1 MPRSCED
8 LARDIFNYF
17 KSSSKRICQYKE
29 FQEFCNVSPHKI
41 LYPAQ
46 TRWLSLSIVVNRI
59 LEQWQP
65 LKLFFTSNWY
75 KDRLKSSEDIYKA
88 LHDPSIFIYLNFL
101 QWVLPKFVN
110 INKLFQSD
118 RPVLCLLH
126 SKMHELYKDLFYS
139 YMRPCN
145 DPTSIDPSN
154 TSYFLPLND
163 IYLGAEVLNL
173 LKKPEIC
180 KNEAMV
186 EDIRKRCR
194 EFLITG
200 CRQIKLRFDFD
211 NPILKSLTQLNPKT
225 VFSSKRP
232 TTLIPF
238 IQMFPR
244 VVKQLN
250 ISIQDIDDSWR
261 KIGTINL
268 ETEFVDNLKLLNVE
282 EFWIQLKLFERDDEY
297 PFKIISDFILI
308 ILALPQ
314 SNVSCERMFSK
325 INLIK
330 TKQRNRLQAPS
341 LNGLLNAS
349 QCMQETSCHEFEPSI
364 KMYNLMTT
372 SNLYDSANIDKNDDN
387 GDDDF
392 VFANV

>member
-1 MPRSCED
+1 MNLGRTKATSIVKNVIGKCHSEDLANILKSTCFSFIIDESTESVVLRHYAFYNFLLIPIVQLKEQLHRKYLMNLIFDESKIPLNNIIGFASDGCNSMMGAWNSDSSRFNEHMPACKTLPRSCED
-8 LARDIFNYF
+8 LARNIFNYF
-17 KSSSKRICQYKE
+17 KSSSKCIYQYKE

-46 TRWLSLSIVVNRI
+46 TRWLSLSIV
-59 LEQWQP
+59 
-65 LKLFFTSNWY
+65 
-75 KDRLKSSEDIYKA
+75 
-88 LHDPSIFIYLNFL
+88 
-101 QWVLPKFVN
+101 VLPKFVN

-126 SKMHELYKDLFYS
+126 SKMHELYKDLFYRH
-139 YMRPCN
+139 MRPCN

-154 TSYFLPLND
+154 TSYFLPLYD

-173 LKKPEIC
+173 LNKPEIC

-186 EDIRKRCR
+186 KDIRKRCR

-250 ISIQDIDDSWR
+250 ISIQDIDDSWH

-282 EFWIQLKLFERDDEY
+282 EFWIQLKLFERDDEN
-297 PFKIISDFILI
+297 PF
-308 ILALPQ
+308 
-314 SNVSCERMFSK
+314 
-325 INLIK
+325 
-330 TKQRNRLQAPS
+330 
-341 LNGLLNAS
+341 
-349 QCMQETSCHEFEPSI
+349 
-364 KMYNLMTT
+364 
-372 SNLYDSANIDKNDDN
+372 
-387 GDDDF
+387 
-392 VFANV
+392 